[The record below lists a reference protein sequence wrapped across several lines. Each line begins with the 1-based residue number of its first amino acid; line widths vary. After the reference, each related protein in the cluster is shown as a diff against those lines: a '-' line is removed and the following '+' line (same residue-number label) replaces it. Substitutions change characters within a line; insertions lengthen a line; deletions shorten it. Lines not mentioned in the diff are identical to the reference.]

1 MNMKR
6 HIGLVS
12 CGVIMGLAFVSAVQ
26 AENSPSPSDNMKSFS
41 VTDETSFKE
50 NRVRGEVVRVEDDGY
65 TVKLTDGKEV
75 RLHRDTSTKVVGEI
89 RQGTQVESETDGK
102 GHMLSIKPYS
112 SEKLEKSQKG
122 TRKPNSTK

>member
-50 NRVRGEVVRVEDDGY
+50 NRVRGEVVRVWR
-65 TVKLTDGKEV
+65 TTA
-75 RLHRDTSTKVVGEI
+75 I
-89 RQGTQVESETDGK
+89 R
-102 GHMLSIKPYS
+102 
-112 SEKLEKSQKG
+112 
-122 TRKPNSTK
+122 